1 MYNGFKPQRGETM
14 SAETSATPTANGE
27 MQTTDSGFYPLRFDR
42 MEIAG
47 SLGDLGTLLPLA
59 IGMILVC
66 GLSPVG
72 LFLSVGLFYI
82 ASGLFF
88 RVTVPV
94 QPMKVVSAYA
104 IAAGVSA
111 VQVEAAGLL
120 IGLLMVVIGATGL
133 ITAVGRVIP
142 KSAIRGVQLSTGVL
156 LMAEGVR
163 FMIGT
168 ARFQE
173 IRGAAEPWLAVQRL
187 GPLPIGVVIGV
198 VGAILTFMLL
208 ENRKMPA
215 GQVVILF
222 GLALGLAL
230 GTHEG
235 WDGFRAGLT
244 LPTFLPDGLPGRMD
258 LGAAILFLVLPQVP
272 MTVGN
277 AVMAYSD
284 LSADY
289 FGPAGRRVTYRSAC
303 VSMGLANLFSSLVG
317 GMPMCHGA
325 GGLAAHY
332 RFGART
338 AGSNLIIG
346 GAFVALALFLG
357 EHVLTLFYLLPMSIL
372 GVLLFFAG
380 TQLGLTAGDL
390 QTRKDL
396 FVALTILG
404 ITLATNLAAAF
415 AVGIAA
421 AYALKSEKFQ
431 V

>member
-1 MYNGFKPQRGETM
+1 
-14 SAETSATPTANGE
+14 
-27 MQTTDSGFYPLRFDR
+27 
-42 MEIAG
+42 
-47 SLGDLGTLLPLA
+47 
-59 IGMILVC
+59 
-66 GLSPVG
+66 
-72 LFLSVGLFYI
+72 
-82 ASGLFF
+82 
-88 RVTVPV
+88 
-94 QPMKVVSAYA
+94 
-104 IAAGVSA
+104 
-111 VQVEAAGLL
+111 
-120 IGLLMVVIGATGL
+120 
-133 ITAVGRVIP
+133 
-142 KSAIRGVQLSTGVL
+142 
-156 LMAEGVR
+156 MAEGVR

-215 GQVVILF
+215 GQMGILF

-235 WDGFRAGLT
+235 WSGFRAGLT
-244 LPTFLPDGLPGRMD
+244 LPTFLPDGLPDRMD

-284 LSADY
+284 LSTDY
-289 FGPAGRRVTYRSAC
+289 FGAASRRVTYRSAC
-303 VSMGLANLFSSLVG
+303 VSMGLANLFSALVG

-380 TQLGLTAGDL
+380 TQLGLTVGDL

-404 ITLATNLAAAF
+404 ITLATNLAAGFAVAGF
-415 AVGIAA
+415 AVGIVA
-421 AYALKSEKFQ
+421 AYALKSERFH